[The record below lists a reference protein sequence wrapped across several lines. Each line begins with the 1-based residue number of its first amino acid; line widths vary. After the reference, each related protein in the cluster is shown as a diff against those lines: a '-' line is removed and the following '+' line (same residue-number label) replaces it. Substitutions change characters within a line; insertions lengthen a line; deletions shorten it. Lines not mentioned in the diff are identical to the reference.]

1 MNKHPVSLITGGIL
15 LFIFVMILFA
25 FQVRQTEV
33 AVVTTF
39 GRYSES
45 STKNDPGLYFRL
57 PWPIQNVYKFD
68 NRIQNFERKFEQTT
82 TSDARNLLITIYIGW
97 KIADPQIFLQ
107 RFDGDVTKA
116 KQNLE
121 NLVRD
126 AKNGVIGQH
135 PFSDLIST
143 QADQLKFDEIEAE
156 MLASIQTKAKENY
169 GIDVQ
174 LVGIKQLGLPE
185 AITGKVFE
193 RMREERQRLVKRYQG
208 EGEARSIEIK
218 AQADRERREIL
229 AEAEAKATIMMGEAE
244 AEANK
249 YYQEFEKSPEL
260 AVFLLQLKAL
270 SAATAEKTTLILDPN
285 TKPFN
290 LLRGLGDSPGRAE
303 TDSKGLSDNEQLA
316 QTVQPLIAELGA
328 KIDGQIGRQIAE
340 LAAEVEKQSE
350 GQSLDMNALV
360 SEVVKRVTSELG
372 DMPVDIKDASA
383 VSALPVLGELEEEG
397 AHAPVEELSAQK

>member
-15 LFIFVMILFA
+15 LFIFAMILFA

-45 STKNDPGLYFRL
+45 STKTDPGLYFRL

-82 TSDARNLLITIYIGW
+82 TRDARNLLITIYIGW
-97 KIADPQIFLQ
+97 RIADPQIFLQ
-107 RFDGDVTKA
+107 RFDGDVNKA

-143 QADQLKFDEIEAE
+143 NPEQLKFEAIQNE
-156 MLASIQTKAKENY
+156 MLASIQGKAKENY
-169 GIDVQ
+169 GIEVSM
-174 LVGIKQLGLPE
+174 VGIKQLGLPE

-208 EGEARSIEIK
+208 EGEARAIEIR
-218 AQADRERREIL
+218 AEADRQRREIL
-229 AEAEAKATIMMGEAE
+229 AEADAKATVMMGQAQ

-249 YYQEFEKSPEL
+249 YYEEFEKAPEL

-270 SAATAEKTTLILDPN
+270 EEATANKTTLILDPN

-290 LLRGLGDSPGRAE
+290 LLRGLEEATPDLSQAAPGDDVNGESVADAVGPL
-303 TDSKGLSDNEQLA
+303 LSDVVSQMDGRLEEKLA
-316 QTVQPLIAELGA
+316 QAMRQLEAQVGDQEVDVEALVEQVVTRLTAQLGQPAALSEGPDETEPSAELSV
-328 KIDGQIGRQIAE
+328 QE
-340 LAAEVEKQSE
+340 
-350 GQSLDMNALV
+350 
-360 SEVVKRVTSELG
+360 
-372 DMPVDIKDASA
+372 
-383 VSALPVLGELEEEG
+383 
-397 AHAPVEELSAQK
+397 

>member
-1 MNKHPVSLITGGIL
+1 MNKNPVSIITGGIL
-15 LFIFVMILFA
+15 LFIFAMVLFA

-45 STKNDPGLYFRL
+45 STKTEPGFKFRL
-57 PWPIQNVYKFD
+57 PWPIQKVYKFD

-97 KIADPQIFLQ
+97 KISDPEIFLK

-143 QADQLKFDEIEAE
+143 QEDQLKFDEIEAE
-156 MLASIQTKAKENY
+156 MLASIQPKAKENY
-169 GIDVQ
+169 GIEVEI
-174 LVGIKQLGLPE
+174 VGIKQLGLPE

-193 RMREERQRLVKRYQG
+193 RMREERQRLVLRYQG

-249 YYQEFEKSPEL
+249 YYQEFEESPEL

-270 SAATAEKTTLILDPN
+270 KAATAEKTTLILDPN

-290 LLRGLGDSPGRAE
+290 LLRGLGDSGSRAAMPTKDSDQEEKLLAKAVEPMLARFAERLDGRLG
-303 TDSKGLSDNEQLA
+303 SQLA
-316 QTVQPLIAELGA
+316 
-328 KIDGQIGRQIAE
+328 D
-340 LAAEVEKQSE
+340 LASVVEKQRMSQGTELNEMLDELVERVSDQIPQEAPE
-350 GQSLDMNALV
+350 GLSGELPPP
-360 SEVVKRVTSELG
+360 TIELG
-372 DMPVDIKDASA
+372 SEDD
-383 VSALPVLGELEEEG
+383 G
-397 AHAPVEELSAQK
+397 APEQE

>member
-45 STKNDPGLYFRL
+45 STKVEPGFYPRL
-57 PWPIQNVYKFD
+57 PWPIQKVYKFD

-82 TSDARNLLITIYIGW
+82 TADARTLLITIYIGW
-97 KIADPQIFLQ
+97 KIGDPQIFLQ
-107 RFDGDVTKA
+107 RFNGDVSKA

-135 PFSDLIST
+135 DFSDLISP
-143 QADQLKFDEIEAE
+143 QPDQVKFDQIESE
-156 MLASIQTKAKENY
+156 MLTSIQSKAKDNY
-169 GIDVQ
+169 GIDVTM
-174 LVGIKQLGLPE
+174 VGIKQLGLPE

-193 RMREERQRLVKRYQG
+193 RMREERQRLVLRYQG
-208 EGEARSIEIK
+208 EGEAKSIEIR
-218 AQADRERREIL
+218 AEADRQRREIL
-229 AEAEAKATIMMGEAE
+229 AEAEAKADIMMGEAE

-249 YYQEFEKSPEL
+249 YYREFEKSPEL
-260 AVFLLQLKAL
+260 AVFLLQLEAL
-270 SAATAEKTTLILDPN
+270 LAGTEEKTTLILDPN

-290 LLRGLGDSPGRAE
+290 LLRGLGDSKP
-303 TDSKGLSDNEQLA
+303 QA
-316 QTVQPLIAELGA
+316 QIVPSSGAAGDDAVASAVKPLISEMAA
-328 KIDGQIGRQIAE
+328 KLNGSIGQQLAE
-340 LAAEVEKQSE
+340 LATTVEERSE
-350 GQSLDMNALV
+350 D
-360 SEVVKRVTSELG
+360 
-372 DMPVDIKDASA
+372 SA
-383 VSALPVLGELEEEG
+383 VDLESVVEQVVNRLSSQLSTAELAESSSSAALDVESLEVLGEE
-397 AHAPVEELSAQK
+397 VTAQE

>member
-45 STKNDPGLYFRL
+45 STKNNPGLYFRL
-57 PWPIQNVYKFD
+57 PWPIQKVYKFD
-68 NRIQNFERKFEQTT
+68 NRVQNFERKFEQTT
-82 TSDARNLLITIYIGW
+82 TADARTLLVTIYIGW
-97 KIADPQIFLQ
+97 QIANPQIFLQ

-135 PFSDLIST
+135 PFGDLFST
-143 QADQLKFDEIEAE
+143 QEDQLKFDEIERE
-156 MLASIQTKAKENY
+156 MLEAIQSKAKDNY
-169 GIDVQ
+169 GIDVT

-193 RMREERQRLVKRYQG
+193 RMREERQRLVKQYQG
-208 EGEARSIEIK
+208 EGEARSIEIR
-218 AQADRERREIL
+218 AEADRQRREIL
-229 AEAEAKATIMMGEAE
+229 AEAENRATIMMGQAE

-249 YYQEFEKSPEL
+249 YYQEFEKAPEL

-270 SAATAEKTTLILDPN
+270 AAATADKTTLILDPN
-285 TKPFN
+285 TRPFN
-290 LLRGLGDSPGRAE
+290 LLRGLDDDDSQAKG
-303 TDSKGLSDNEQLA
+303 SKAAITLGNINDAMGKQL
-316 QTVQPLIAELGA
+316 IS
-328 KIDGQIGRQIAE
+328 
-340 LAAEVEKQSE
+340 LADASESQSE
-350 GQSLDMNALV
+350 GKGTELDELESLVD
-360 SEVVKRVTSELG
+360 EVISRVTAHL
-372 DMPVDIKDASA
+372 DRRAAA
-383 VSALPVLGELEEEG
+383 VSATAISETGDGPVAVGLLVEAETEGEAVVQE
-397 AHAPVEELSAQK
+397 

>member
-1 MNKHPVSLITGGIL
+1 MNKNPVSIITGGIL
-15 LFIFVMILFA
+15 LFIFAMVLFA

-45 STKNDPGLYFRL
+45 STKTEPGFKFRL
-57 PWPIQNVYKFD
+57 PWPIQKVYKFD

-97 KIADPQIFLQ
+97 KISDPEIFLK

-143 QADQLKFDEIEAE
+143 EEDQLKFDEIEAE
-156 MLASIQTKAKENY
+156 MLASIQPKAKENY
-169 GIDVQ
+169 GIEVEI
-174 LVGIKQLGLPE
+174 VGIKQLGLPE

-193 RMREERQRLVKRYQG
+193 RMREERQRLVLRYQG

-249 YYQEFEKSPEL
+249 YYQEFEESPEL

-270 SAATAEKTTLILDPN
+270 KAATAEKTTLILDPN

-290 LLRGLGDSPGRAE
+290 LLRGLGDSGSRAAMPTKDSDQEEKLLAKAVEPMLARFAERLDGRLG
-303 TDSKGLSDNEQLA
+303 SQLA
-316 QTVQPLIAELGA
+316 
-328 KIDGQIGRQIAE
+328 D
-340 LAAEVEKQSE
+340 LASVVEKQRMSQGTELNEMLDELVERVSDQIPQEAPE
-350 GQSLDMNALV
+350 GLSGELPPP
-360 SEVVKRVTSELG
+360 TIELG
-372 DMPVDIKDASA
+372 SEDD
-383 VSALPVLGELEEEG
+383 G
-397 AHAPVEELSAQK
+397 APEQE

>member
-1 MNKHPVSLITGGIL
+1 M
-15 LFIFVMILFA
+15 
-25 FQVRQTEV
+25 
-33 AVVTTF
+33 
-39 GRYSES
+39 
-45 STKNDPGLYFRL
+45 
-57 PWPIQNVYKFD
+57 
-68 NRIQNFERKFEQTT
+68 
-82 TSDARNLLITIYIGW
+82 ITIYIGW
-97 KIADPQIFLQ
+97 KISDPEIFLK

-143 QADQLKFDEIEAE
+143 QEDQLKFDEIEAE
-156 MLASIQTKAKENY
+156 MLASIQPKAKENY
-169 GIDVQ
+169 GIEVEI
-174 LVGIKQLGLPE
+174 VGIKQLGLPE

-193 RMREERQRLVKRYQG
+193 RMREERQRLVLRYQG

-249 YYQEFEKSPEL
+249 YYQEFEESPEL

-270 SAATAEKTTLILDPN
+270 KAATAEKTTLILDPN

-290 LLRGLGDSPGRAE
+290 LLRGLGDSGSRAAMPTKDSDQEEKLLAKAVEPMLARFAERLDGRLG
-303 TDSKGLSDNEQLA
+303 SQLA
-316 QTVQPLIAELGA
+316 
-328 KIDGQIGRQIAE
+328 D
-340 LAAEVEKQSE
+340 LASVVEKQRMSQGTELNEMLDELVERVSDQIPQEAPE
-350 GQSLDMNALV
+350 GLSGELPPP
-360 SEVVKRVTSELG
+360 TIELG
-372 DMPVDIKDASA
+372 SEDD
-383 VSALPVLGELEEEG
+383 G
-397 AHAPVEELSAQK
+397 APEQE

>member
-1 MNKHPVSLITGGIL
+1 MNKNPVSIITGGIL
-15 LFIFVMILFA
+15 LFIFAMVLFA

-45 STKNDPGLYFRL
+45 STKTEPGFKFRL
-57 PWPIQNVYKFD
+57 PWPIQKVYKFD

-97 KIADPQIFLQ
+97 KISDPEIFLK

-143 QADQLKFDEIEAE
+143 QEDQLKFDEIEAE
-156 MLASIQTKAKENY
+156 MLASIQPKAKENY
-169 GIDVQ
+169 GIEVEI
-174 LVGIKQLGLPE
+174 VGIKQLGLPE

-193 RMREERQRLVKRYQG
+193 RMREERQRLVLRYQG

-218 AQADRERREIL
+218 AQADRERRQIL

-249 YYQEFEKSPEL
+249 YYQEFEESPEL

-270 SAATAEKTTLILDPN
+270 KAATAEKTTLILDPN

-290 LLRGLGDSPGRAE
+290 LLRGLGDSGSRAAMPTKDSDQEEKLLAKAVEPMLARFAERLDGRLG
-303 TDSKGLSDNEQLA
+303 SQLA
-316 QTVQPLIAELGA
+316 
-328 KIDGQIGRQIAE
+328 D
-340 LAAEVEKQSE
+340 LASVVEKQRMSQGTELNEMLDELVERVSDQIPQEAPE
-350 GQSLDMNALV
+350 GLSGELPPP
-360 SEVVKRVTSELG
+360 TIELG
-372 DMPVDIKDASA
+372 SEDD
-383 VSALPVLGELEEEG
+383 G
-397 AHAPVEELSAQK
+397 APEQE

>member
-45 STKNDPGLYFRL
+45 STKTDPGLYFRL

-82 TSDARNLLITIYIGW
+82 TRDARNLLVTIYIGW
-97 KIADPQIFLQ
+97 RIADPQIFLQ
-107 RFDGDVTKA
+107 RFDGDVNKA

-143 QADQLKFDEIEAE
+143 NPEQLKFEAIQNE
-156 MLASIQTKAKENY
+156 MLTSIQGKAKENY
-169 GIDVQ
+169 GIEVKM
-174 LVGIKQLGLPE
+174 VGIKQLGLPE

-208 EGEARSIEIK
+208 EGEARAIEIR
-218 AQADRERREIL
+218 AEADRQRREIL
-229 AEAEAKATIMMGEAE
+229 AEAEAKATVMMGQAQ

-249 YYQEFEKSPEL
+249 YYEEFEKAPEL

-270 SAATAEKTTLILDPN
+270 REATADKTTLILDPN

-290 LLRGLGDSPGRAE
+290 LLRGLDAAVPELGQAE
-303 TDSKGLSDNEQLA
+303 AGSEVSGASVAEAVGPLLSDMASQLDGRLEEKLA
-316 QTVQPLIAELGA
+316 QAVSQLEEQVGSQEVDVEALVEEVVTRLTAQMAQQATPPDVPVESEPTAELSV
-328 KIDGQIGRQIAE
+328 QE
-340 LAAEVEKQSE
+340 
-350 GQSLDMNALV
+350 
-360 SEVVKRVTSELG
+360 
-372 DMPVDIKDASA
+372 
-383 VSALPVLGELEEEG
+383 
-397 AHAPVEELSAQK
+397 

>member
-1 MNKHPVSLITGGIL
+1 MNKNPVSIITGGIL
-15 LFIFVMILFA
+15 LFIFAMGLFA

-45 STKNDPGLYFRL
+45 STKTEPGFKFRL
-57 PWPIQNVYKFD
+57 PWPIQKVYKFD

-97 KIADPQIFLQ
+97 KISDPEIFLK

-143 QADQLKFDEIEAE
+143 EEDQLKFDEIEAE
-156 MLASIQTKAKENY
+156 MLASIQPKAKENY
-169 GIDVQ
+169 GIEVEI
-174 LVGIKQLGLPE
+174 VGIKQLGLPE

-193 RMREERQRLVKRYQG
+193 RMREERQRLVLRYQG

-249 YYQEFEKSPEL
+249 YYQEFEESPEL

-270 SAATAEKTTLILDPN
+270 KAATAEKTTLILDPN

-290 LLRGLGDSPGRAE
+290 LLRGLGDSGSRAAMPTKDSDQEEKLLAKAVEPMLARFAERLDGRLG
-303 TDSKGLSDNEQLA
+303 SQLA
-316 QTVQPLIAELGA
+316 
-328 KIDGQIGRQIAE
+328 D
-340 LAAEVEKQSE
+340 LASVVEKQRMSQGTELNEMLDELVERVSDQIPQEAPE
-350 GQSLDMNALV
+350 GLSGELPPP
-360 SEVVKRVTSELG
+360 TIELG
-372 DMPVDIKDASA
+372 SEDD
-383 VSALPVLGELEEEG
+383 G
-397 AHAPVEELSAQK
+397 APEQE

>member
-1 MNKHPVSLITGGIL
+1 MNKHPVSLITGGVL

-45 STKNDPGLYFRL
+45 STKTDPGLYFRL

-68 NRIQNFERKFEQTT
+68 NRVQNFERKFEQTT
-82 TSDARNLLITIYIGW
+82 TSDARNLLISIYIGW
-97 KIADPQIFLQ
+97 RIADPQMFLQ
-107 RFDGDVTKA
+107 RFDGDVNKA

-143 QADQLKFDEIEAE
+143 QADQLKFDEIESE
-156 MLASIQTKAKENY
+156 MLASIQSKAKENY
-169 GIDVQ
+169 GIEVQ

-185 AITGKVFE
+185 SITGKVFE
-193 RMREERQRLVKRYQG
+193 RMREERQRLVMRYQG
-208 EGEARSIEIK
+208 EGEARAIEIRAK
-218 AQADRERREIL
+218 ADRERREIL
-229 AEAEAKATIMMGEAE
+229 AEADAKATIMMGEAE

-260 AVFLLQLKAL
+260 AVFLLQLNAL
-270 SAATAEKTTLILDPN
+270 TSATAEKTTLILDSN
-285 TKPFN
+285 TMPFN
-290 LLRGLGDSPGRAE
+290 LLRGLDTVGSRAGKTGRNGE
-303 TDSKGLSDNEQLA
+303 SEKELLA
-316 QTVQPLIAELGA
+316 MTVQPLIAEMAAKLDGRLGEQLSA
-328 KIDGQIGRQIAE
+328 IADSVQKG
-340 LAAEVEKQSE
+340 AGDSD
-350 GQSLDMNALV
+350 LDVNALV
-360 SEVVKRVTSELG
+360 NEVVARVTNHL
-372 DMPVDIKDASA
+372 DRR
-383 VSALPVLGELEEEG
+383 ELEEIASLPSLSEG
-397 AHAPVEELSAQK
+397 SDTGALTNQPLEELSAQ

>member
-15 LFIFVMILFA
+15 LFIFLVILFA

-45 STKNDPGLYFRL
+45 STKTEPGLYFRM
-57 PWPIQNVYKFD
+57 PWPIQKVYKFD

-82 TSDARNLLITIYIGW
+82 TADARTLLITVYIGW
-97 KIADPQIFLQ
+97 RVADPQIFLQ

-143 QADQLKFDEIEAE
+143 EEDRLRFDEIEDE
-156 MLASIQTKAKENY
+156 MLAAIGSKAKENY
-169 GIDVQ
+169 GIEVAM
-174 LVGIKQLGLPE
+174 VGIKQLGLPE
-185 AITGKVFE
+185 SITGKVFE

-208 EGEARSIEIK
+208 EGEAKAIEIR

-229 AEAEAKATIMMGEAE
+229 ARAEAKATVMMGQAE

-249 YYQEFEKSPEL
+249 YLQEFEKSPEL
-260 AVFLLQLKAL
+260 AVFLLNLDALK
-270 SAATAEKTTLILDPN
+270 AATAEKTTLILDPN
-285 TKPFN
+285 TRPFN
-290 LLRGLGDSPGRAE
+290 LL
-303 TDSKGLSDNEQLA
+303 KGA
-316 QTVQPLIAELGA
+316 
-328 KIDGQIGRQIAE
+328 GQGTGNGFQ
-340 LAAEVEKQSE
+340 
-350 GQSLDMNALV
+350 G
-360 SEVVKRVTSELG
+360 
-372 DMPVDIKDASA
+372 
-383 VSALPVLGELEEEG
+383 LGELEELGE
-397 AHAPVEELSAQK
+397 